1 MRAAIAVLAGAEPRS
16 DGRRVAVLG
25 DMRELGDNSA
35 RLHAELAEPLLAAA
49 VDAVFLTGPE
59 IRPLLDTIAG
69 QADAQWLPD
78 LDALGRALAVYLRPG
93 DVVMFKASNGI
104 GLSRL
109 VDAMV
114 EPRTN
119 SSTRQEAAPRVPA
132 PEA

>member
-1 MRAAIAVLAGAEPRS
+1 M
-16 DGRRVAVLG
+16 
-25 DMRELGDNSA
+25 
-35 RLHAELAEPLLAAA
+35 
-49 VDAVFLTGPE
+49 DAVFLTGPE